1 MNVHDRASHITAVTR
16 SRIWYLAVPAPPTR
30 CAFHHQPLHCP
41 STAHVCVPVYV
52 NKITAY
58 YSILQRLV
66 RFKFGSQRVLVTV
79 IVVVFDMCQEY
90 MD

>member
-1 MNVHDRASHITAVTR
+1 M
-16 SRIWYLAVPAPPTR
+16 
-30 CAFHHQPLHCP
+30 C
-41 STAHVCVPVYV
+41 VCLFYV

-58 YSILQRLV
+58 YSILQQLV